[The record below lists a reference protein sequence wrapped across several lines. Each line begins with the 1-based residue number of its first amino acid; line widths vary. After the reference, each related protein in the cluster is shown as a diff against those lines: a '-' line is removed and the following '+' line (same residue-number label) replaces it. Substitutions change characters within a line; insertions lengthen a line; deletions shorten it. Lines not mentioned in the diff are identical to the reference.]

1 MNNQNNTKEINY
13 NQNLI
18 YIKIND
24 ERNIFYYGINN
35 NKISIMS
42 YEASVNDNGE
52 YIFDIT
58 TKYEKYISMIVGNI
72 ITEKQIFIELYINTQ
87 NNGFQIIIQL
97 S

>member
-42 YEASVNDNGE
+42 YEASVNDIGE

-58 TKYEKYISMIVGNI
+58 TKYEKYLSLEKYNEGNI
-72 ITEKQIFIELYINTQ
+72 KKKEEKKKE
-87 NNGFQIIIQL
+87 QL
-97 S
+97 EKLHKSRSENK